1 MTGNLKKR
9 GGRDLGILKS
19 MGLKPAKMKESEQIN
34 NVNELV
40 LGLLHPD
47 SFISFT
53 GYKGRT
59 QHTPKEFYPRYYV
72 DFEKNKEMEYVYSGL
87 EQKKDKEGNPIG
99 DYYLNFNR
107 VYRNKHGNTDY
118 TEIGFN
124 KNSELPQHIYLDTND
139 KNTAENMDI
148 SDKKIFV
155 TNDSMQTYKNIKNY
169 FDKNKDKKGA
179 DFIKQYAQRQ
189 FFGGKKRRTKK
200 RKSMK
205 KKQRKTKRR
214 KSLKKRKSI
223 KKRKA

>member
-9 GGRDLGILKS
+9 GGFSLFGKKE
-19 MGLKPAKMKESEQIN
+19 MGPNQPIN

-40 LGLLHPD
+40 LGLLNPD
-47 SFISFT
+47 TFLSYV
-53 GYKGRT
+53 GDKGRT

-72 DFEKNKEMEYVYSGL
+72 DFEKNKGMEYVYSGL
-87 EQKKDKEGNPIG
+87 EQEKDKEGNPIS

-107 VYRNKHGNTDY
+107 VYKNKHGNTDY

-124 KNSELPQHIYLDTND
+124 KNSKHPQHIYLNT
-139 KNTAENMDI
+139 KNMDEAENMDI

-155 TNDSMQTYKNIKNY
+155 TDDSMQMYNNIEKYFDSIKNT
-169 FDKNKDKKGA
+169 KGA
-179 DFIKQYAQRQ
+179 DRPQYAKRQ

>member
-9 GGRDLGILKS
+9 GGFSLFGKKE
-19 MGLKPAKMKESEQIN
+19 MGPSEPIN

-40 LGLLHPD
+40 LGLLNPD

-59 QHTPKEFYPRYYV
+59 EHTPKEFYPRYYV
-72 DFEKNKEMEYVYSGL
+72 DFEKNKGMEYVYSGL
-87 EQKKDKEGNPIG
+87 EQEKDKEGNPIG
-99 DYYLNFNR
+99 KYYLNFNQ

-124 KNSELPQHIYLDTND
+124 KNNAKPQHIYLDTTD
-139 KNTAENMDI
+139 KNTAENMNI

-155 TNDSMQTYKNIKNY
+155 TNDSMQMYKNIKKY
-169 FDKNKDKKGA
+169 FDENKDNKGA
-179 DFIKQYAQRQ
+179 DRPQYARLRYY
-189 FFGGKKRRTKK
+189 GGKKRRTKK